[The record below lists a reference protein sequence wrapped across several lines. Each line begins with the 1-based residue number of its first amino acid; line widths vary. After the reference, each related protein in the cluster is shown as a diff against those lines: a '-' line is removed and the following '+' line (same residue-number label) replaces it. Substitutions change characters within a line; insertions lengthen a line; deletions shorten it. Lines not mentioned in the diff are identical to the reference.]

1 MRKEVREKI
10 KEIKEIDEIVKKQ
23 GSMVDVGEG
32 SEERNV
38 QRKEEYRN
46 DKVKDNVREKIENME
61 KKDVEVRQSKVEE
74 KKKKNDKEEYEEKKR
89 GWV

>member
-46 DKVKDNVREKIENME
+46 DNVREKIENME